1 MRRWRGGCLGVV
13 CVAAGAI
20 SRLVHRGP
28 GVGVLAEGAAVSFC
42 DSGAASCSAS
52 GEVGV
57 EEGAAT
63 RPKRSSGL
71 LPVIGTGENKPAEPP
86 ALG

>member
-52 GEVGV
+52 W
-57 EEGAAT
+57 
-63 RPKRSSGL
+63 
-71 LPVIGTGENKPAEPP
+71 
-86 ALG
+86 